1 MMSLN
6 DLDCAMILA
15 MEAHAD
21 HVDEIGHPYFIH
33 LVRVMMAMTSYDEKI
48 VAILHDI
55 TGCTQVNLEDLK
67 EREFSSPVI
76 EALECLSYRMGEP
89 DDEYL
94 ERVYCNP
101 ISRRVKLADLDDHI
115 YILKSQIMN
124 EKTRKRL
131 DKYQTDKEWMMSRI
145 EQSAHR

>member
-1 MMSLN
+1 MMNLN
-6 DLDCAMILA
+6 DLDRGIILA
-15 MEAHAD
+15 MEEHKD
-21 HVDEIGHPYFIH
+21 QVDEAGEPYLIH
-33 LVRVMMAMTSYDEKI
+33 LLRVMMAMTSHDEKI

-67 EREFSSPVI
+67 EREFSRPVI

-101 ISRRVKLADLDDHI
+101 IARRVKLADLDDHI
-115 YILKSQIMN
+115 YILKSLIMN

-131 DKYQTDKEWMMSRI
+131 DKNQADKEWMMSRM